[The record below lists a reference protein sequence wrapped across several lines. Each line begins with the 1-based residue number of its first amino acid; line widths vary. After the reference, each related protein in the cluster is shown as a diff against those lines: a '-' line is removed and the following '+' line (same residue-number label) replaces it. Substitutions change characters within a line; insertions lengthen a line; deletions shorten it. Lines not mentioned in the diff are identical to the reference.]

1 MDASPDVPT
10 GAPPSGRA
18 AAGGHVAP
26 QHARARHRYAARG
39 RRLRPTFMHLGLAA
53 AALFVL
59 FPFAWIT
66 LAAFKTQIALM
77 MGGLAFAPTLA
88 NFRELLFSSTS
99 DYLANFANSAIVA
112 TASTLLVLVV
122 ATLAGWSIERA
133 GWPRWVVHSFL
144 LAAAV
149 FNAIP
154 AITMVG
160 AWYVMFRT
168 AGLYNTYTA
177 VVLAH
182 ATLNLPLGIWLM
194 ATFVREV
201 PRELEEAARIDGC
214 STLTLLWRVIVP
226 IVAPGLAATAILVFI
241 HSWNE
246 FVVALNLTARQT
258 ATVPV
263 AIAKYAQEN
272 ETKYGEMAAGA
283 VLSTL
288 PALVLLFIAQRHI
301 VRGLTAGAVK

>member
-1 MDASPDVPT
+1 VFAGGAVPACAFCDSRARSV
-10 GAPPSGRA
+10 GVKPRA
-18 AAGGHVAP
+18 AIQAML
-26 QHARARHRYAARG
+26 HAT
-39 RRLRPTFMHLGLAA
+39 LLLAA
-53 AALFVL
+53 LAVL
-59 FPFAWIT
+59 FPFVWIS
-66 LAAFKTQIALM
+66 LSAFKTQIALM
-77 MGGLAFAPTLA
+77 MGSVEFTPTLA

-99 DYLANFANSAIVA
+99 DYIANFRNSLVIAVASTTIVLL
-112 TASTLLVLVV
+112 ASTLAAYSLVR
-122 ATLAGWSIERA
+122 LA
-133 GWPRWVVHSFL
+133 WPRWTVHFFL

-154 AITMVG
+154 AITLVG
-160 AWYVMFRT
+160 AWYVIFR
-168 AGLYNTYTA
+168 ALGLYNTYPA
-177 VVLAH
+177 VILAH

-194 ATFVREV
+194 ASFMREV
-201 PRELEEAARIDGC
+201 PGELEEAARMDGC
-214 STLTLLWRVIVP
+214 GTLQMLWRVIVP
-226 IVAPGLAATAILVFI
+226 VIMPGIAATAILVFI

-246 FVVALNLTARQT
+246 FVVALNLTAKQT

-288 PALVLLFIAQRHI
+288 PAILLLFFAQRQI